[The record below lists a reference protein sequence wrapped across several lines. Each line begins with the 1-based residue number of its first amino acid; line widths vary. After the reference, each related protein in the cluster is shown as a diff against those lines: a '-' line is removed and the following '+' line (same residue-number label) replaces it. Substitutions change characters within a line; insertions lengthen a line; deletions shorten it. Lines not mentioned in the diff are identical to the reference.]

1 MGFFKDLLDKIF
13 AKPKSLGEL
22 LEEDHPS
29 AWYEKNKINLFMKM
43 LNQID
48 GEDLETGFRLYCQK
62 YFNSLD
68 NVAKLKTAGLK
79 VDTLPFAQQW
89 ASHTVKQINEAD
101 QTKRVAYAAYY
112 FETDPI
118 IRFIKKLNHA
128 IYGTTAYYI
137 SDLIRLGYINIDKDA
152 WLYDVKLFT
161 CKDDSES
168 GDKLF
173 EKVSAVLQEKNLL
186 TEEIVEEISKDG
198 EE

>member
-22 LEEDHPS
+22 LKEDHPS
-29 AWYEKNKINLFMKM
+29 AWYEKNKINVFNKM
-43 LNQID
+43 FNQVHD
-48 GEDLETGFRLYCQK
+48 EYLETGFKLYCEK

-68 NVAKLKTAGLK
+68 NVTKLKAAGLR
-79 VDTLPFAQQW
+79 VDTFVFAQQW
-89 ASHTVKQINEAD
+89 ASRTVKLINEAD
-101 QTKRVAYAAYY
+101 STKRIAFSAYY
-112 FETDPI
+112 FETDPA

-128 IYGTTAYYI
+128 LYGTTAYYI